1 MKSIYDSKNDLR
13 KKLQQFY
20 FVKISTLVLKY
31 VKIDRFYSTE
41 RRTSFVVVNLWYF
54 QITAE
59 PPYSKKKC
67 ACTQAIDF

>member
-13 KKLQQFY
+13 KKLQWFY
-20 FVKISTLVLKY
+20 FVKICPLVLKY

-54 QITAE
+54 RITAE
-59 PPYSKKKC
+59 PTYSKKKC